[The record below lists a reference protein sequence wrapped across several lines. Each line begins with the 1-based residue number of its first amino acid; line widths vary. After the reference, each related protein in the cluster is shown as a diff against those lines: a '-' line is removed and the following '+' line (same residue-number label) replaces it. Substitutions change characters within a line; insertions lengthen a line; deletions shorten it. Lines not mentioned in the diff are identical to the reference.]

1 MGWTRNLDTEVGTE
15 NIGAQVFR
23 RLNRTWGSF
32 KIFKVSAV
40 GDVRE
45 HSEVLHDVAETK
57 AYRDLRINVK

>member
-1 MGWTRNLDTEVGTE
+1 MGWTRSLDMEVGTE

-23 RLNRTWGSF
+23 RLNHTWGSF

-45 HSEVLHDVAETK
+45 LSEVLHEEAETK
-57 AYRDLRINVK
+57 TYHDLRSNVK

>member
-1 MGWTRNLDTEVGTE
+1 MGWTRNLDTKVGTE

-32 KIFKVSAV
+32 KIFKVSVV

-45 HSEVLHDVAETK
+45 HSEVLHEVAETK
-57 AYRDLRINVK
+57 AYHDLRINVK

>member
-1 MGWTRNLDTEVGTE
+1 MGWTKSLDTEVGTE

-23 RLNRTWGSF
+23 RLNHTWGSF

-45 HSEVLHDVAETK
+45 LSEVLREEAETK
-57 AYRDLRINVK
+57 TYHDLRSNVK